1 MSGYLDFA
9 YPKSGYAAQE
19 ICSKKDILM
28 LEYACSLFQALS
40 DPIRLRCI
48 IMMRLN
54 GAMAV
59 NDLAFL
65 LQVPQPKV
73 SKHLAILKNAGLAC
87 RKRDASWVK
96 YSIAPELPVW
106 VHVVIEQA
114 MNGLAEVNDP
124 VVGKDF
130 ERHMSYRLP
139 SQKDDGNNK
148 NDKQEKFPS

>member
-1 MSGYLDFA
+1 MSGYLYFA
-9 YPKSGYAAQE
+9 YLKNGYAFKG
-19 ICSKKDILM
+19 ICARKDILM

-87 RKRDASWVK
+87 RQRDASWVK
-96 YSIAPELPVW
+96 YSIAPELPAW
-106 VHVVIEQA
+106 VHAVIEQA

-130 ERHMSYRLP
+130 ERHMLYRLP
-139 SQKDDGNNK
+139 SQKDGENHK
-148 NDKQEKFPS
+148 NDKQEKISS